1 MKFYERLKELRNK
14 KGVSQAF
21 LAKKLNVTPGAIA
34 HWELGNRNPDYN
46 TLIKIADYF
55 EVDVNYLIGQ
65 RDVSYRQ
72 PVDKNELKLADDY
85 FLNVLGYRSDDDLM
99 EQLSDKEKVDLYNNL
114 KATGPH
120 TKEELNKR
128 FGTFNVEDYDKLLNK
143 DSVIFKYFS
152 LIMELVEMG
161 VLDDL
166 ENLQPDDKDMVFN
179 LIKRLEEK
187 NKENAGV

>member
-72 PVDKNELKLADDY
+72 PVDKDELKLADDY
-85 FLNVLGYRSDDDLM
+85 FLNVLGYRSDSDFM
-99 EQLSDKEKVDLYNNL
+99 EQMDDQGKISLYKRSIASGNHSKEDFEKELGIQSDNVISIKEDLLSKLDRFFELFSELDKKGVLED
-114 KATGPH
+114 
-120 TKEELNKR
+120 LNKLSL
-128 FGTFNVEDYDKLLNK
+128 EDR
-143 DSVIFKYFS
+143 S
-152 LIMELVEMG
+152 
-161 VLDDL
+161 
-166 ENLQPDDKDMVFN
+166 MVYS

-187 NKENAGV
+187 NEDSNGV

>member
-21 LAKKLNVTPGAIA
+21 LANKLNVTPGAIA

-72 PVDKNELKLADDY
+72 PVDKDELKLADDY
-85 FLNVLGYRSDDDLM
+85 FLNVLGYRSDSDFM
-99 EQLSDKEKVDLYNNL
+99 EQMDDQGKVSLYKRLITTGYYTRRDVDREFGIRTDEEKTDVVSMLEKIEKFYEIFL
-114 KATGPH
+114 
-120 TKEELNKR
+120 ELNSK
-128 FGTFNVEDYDKLLNK
+128 GIIEDLNK
-143 DSVIFKYFS
+143 LGPEDRS
-152 LIMELVEMG
+152 
-161 VLDDL
+161 
-166 ENLQPDDKDMVFN
+166 MVYN

-187 NKENAGV
+187 KEDRNGV